1 MCVKEYPLIFSKDS
15 RRLVNENQ
23 YFQNTGGV
31 SEENRGYHFI
41 PAFLDFES
49 GKTYVSSFSNGDPA
63 PIHIYDGLPKH
74 LILSRNDANK
84 PMKIKQSVIS
94 GFVFENCFYTREQ
107 AKQLVAHIE
116 NTY

>member
-1 MCVKEYPLIFSKDS
+1 MCVKESPLIFSNNS
-15 RRLVNENQ
+15 QRLINENK

-31 SEENRGYHFI
+31 SEENRRYNFI

-74 LILSRNDANK
+74 LIVSRNAVNNII
-84 PMKIKQSVIS
+84 KIKQSVVS
-94 GFVFENCFYTREQ
+94 GFVLENRFYTREQ
-107 AKQLVAHIE
+107 AKQLVANIE